1 MEKTFLVSINGERS
15 VRLTVFPD
23 AKTQGVLRSLV
34 WLYEMLSDGKENFL
48 GTQSG
53 EKIRIQKVNNSK
65 HEKTHGK
72 NRLQGENVFH
82 LEVNSPAKER

>member
-53 EKIRIQKVNNSK
+53 EKIRIQKVNNAK
-65 HEKTHGK
+65 HEKTHE
-72 NRLQGENVFH
+72 NSRLQGKNVFH
-82 LEVNSPAKER
+82 LEVNSHAKEK